1 MEIIKS
7 EFLTSA
13 AKKDQYPEPILP
25 EVAFIGR
32 SNVGKSSIIN
42 ALTNRR
48 GLARVSNTP
57 GRTRLVNYFLINDSI
72 YLVDLPGYGYAKVS
86 KTEKENLGRMTEEYF
101 TSRNNLGKVILL
113 LDSRHKPTQDDIV
126 MYRFIRHYN
135 IPCLIVGTKLDKLKR
150 NEIKKNE
157 KIIRETLGMNPSERI
172 VMYSSLTKENLQK
185 VIDAVFDGL
194 VEEPDTAAAETPGDP
209 QQ

>member
-13 AKKDQYPEPILP
+13 VKRDQYPEADRP

-42 ALTNRR
+42 SLTNRK

-57 GRTRLVNYFLINDSI
+57 GRTRLVNFFLINESV

-86 KTEKENLGRMTEEYF
+86 KSEKENLGKITDEYF
-101 TSRNNLGKVILL
+101 TSRTNLNKVVLL
-113 LDSRHKPTQDDIV
+113 LDSRHKPTQDDIL
-126 MYRFIRHYN
+126 MYRYIRHYD

-150 NEIKKNE
+150 NEIRKNE
-157 KIIRETLGMNPSERI
+157 KLIRETLGMTPEERI
-172 VMYSSLTKENLQK
+172 LMYSSLTKENREAVL
-185 VIDAVFDGL
+185 DAVFEGL
-194 VEEPDTAAAETPGDP
+194 IPEPDTV
-209 QQ
+209 